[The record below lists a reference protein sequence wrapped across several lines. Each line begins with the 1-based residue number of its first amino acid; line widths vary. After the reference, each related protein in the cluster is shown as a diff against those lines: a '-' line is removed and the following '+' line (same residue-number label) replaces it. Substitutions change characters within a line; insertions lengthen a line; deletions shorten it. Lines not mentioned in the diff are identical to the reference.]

1 MDATIVYKVAKALS
15 LKEQELLFSLL
26 KNDFTTLYS
35 TTKNNRKKAAVLT
48 DQEAIN
54 YLFKNVFK
62 CNQ

>member
-15 LKEQELLFSLL
+15 LKEQELLFYLL
-26 KNDFTTLYS
+26 KNDIATIYS
-35 TTKNNRKKAAVLT
+35 PTKPKRKKAAVLT